1 MRRFLRF
8 LRAMNSFF
16 RLEMIDIFSFISCFN
31 TFLWNCLIRPLRSWQ
46 IDYFTCGSCNASY
59 IVKTFRHMKVRPSE
73 HQAISTRA
81 SKHLKGTLPT
91 SVRDH
96 VLDCNN
102 IVAWDDFKVLGR
114 ESNQL
119 LLEIKESLFLKR
131 DRPLLNKNMEL

>member
-1 MRRFLRF
+1 
-8 LRAMNSFF
+8 
-16 RLEMIDIFSFISCFN
+16 
-31 TFLWNCLIRPLRSWQ
+31 
-46 IDYFTCGSCNASY
+46 
-59 IVKTFRHMKVRPSE
+59 MKVMPSE
-73 HQAISTRA
+73 HQAISTRP
-81 SKHLKGTLPT
+81 SKHLKGTFPT

-102 IVAWDDFKVLGR
+102 IVAWDEFKVLGR